1 MAKDAVHAMRGH
13 LLDASLLRPVPLATD
28 SERKRNSNPRKLYP
42 ADAGIIKAFD
52 ASGRANVGHALETVV
67 LNELERRNAGVGY
80 VRTGDGLE
88 VDFLVRHRA
97 AGEELIQVCADL
109 AAPETLSRELSAL
122 LAAAKEYPRA
132 ARRMLGLDRDAR
144 TRVSSRTVEVQP
156 AYEWLLSTPGED

>member
-1 MAKDAVHAMRGH
+1 MRGH
-13 LLDASLLRPVPLATD
+13 LLDAFLLRPVPLATD

-80 VRTGDGLE
+80 DGLE

-132 ARRMLGLDRDAR
+132 ARRLLVLDRDAR